1 MEKIDAHQHFWQ
13 YDPITYDWITDDMA
27 VLRRD
32 YLPLDL
38 APILMEQGIK
48 GCVSVQAEQSEADT
62 HFLLTHAAQNDF
74 VLGVVGWVDLQAADV
89 SDKLEAYRS
98 FPKLKGFRHVVQAEP
113 DLDFMLRPAFLR
125 GIKALESFGYTYDV
139 LIFPHQLA
147 PALELVKRFPNQPFV
162 LDHLAKPYIKKGLI
176 EPWKTDLQALA
187 AHENVCCKISGFV
200 TEANWTGWQ
209 AADFRPYLDAAVE
222 VFGMDRLLFG
232 SDWPVCQVAGGY
244 AKVIAVL
251 EDYFSSFS
259 DAEKKAF
266 WGDNAQRFYGLVK
279 TAA

>member
-1 MEKIDAHQHFWQ
+1 MEKIDAHHHFWQ

-38 APILMEQGIK
+38 EPILKEQDIK

-74 VLGVVGWVDLQAADV
+74 VLGVVGWVDLQADDV
-89 SDKLEAYRS
+89 SKKLEAYRS

-113 DLDFMLRPAFLR
+113 DIDFMLRPTFLR

-162 LDHLAKPYIKKGLI
+162 LDHLAKPYIKKGLL

-200 TEANWTGWQ
+200 TEADLTGWK

-222 VFGMDRLLFG
+222 AFGMDRLLFG

-244 AKVIAVL
+244 AKVTKVL

-266 WGDNAQRFYGLVK
+266 WGGNAQVFYSLVK
-279 TAA
+279 SAA